1 MRWRFVDRILDFE
14 PWATLRSL
22 KAVSFEEYNL
32 LERHGRA
39 GAFPECLV
47 LESCV
52 ESVRWLVAASSGF
65 ESAAMLVEVSEFRF
79 MREAGMGD
87 RIEIEVKVLERA
99 GNELRVEC
107 RAAAAAKR
115 GAQSLPS
122 LDRTVAQG
130 ALVLETV
137 PLSES
142 FEREDMLVLWNEIHG
157 AS

>member
-1 MRWRFVDRILDFE
+1 MRWRFVDRVLDFE

-47 LESCV
+47 MEACV

-65 ESAAMLVEVSEFRF
+65 ESAVVLVEVSGFRLA
-79 MREAGMGD
+79 REAGMGD
-87 RIEIEVKVLERA
+87 RLEIEVKVLERA
-99 GNELRVEC
+99 ENRLLVEC
-107 RAAAAAKR
+107 RVGVAAKR
-115 GAQSLPS
+115 NAQTLLSP
-122 LDRTVAQG
+122 DMTVAQG
-130 ALVLETV
+130 VLVLETV

-142 FEREDMLVLWNEIHG
+142 FEREDMLVLWDEIHG

>member
-14 PWATLRSL
+14 PWAALRSL
-22 KAVSFEEYNL
+22 KAVSFEEYSL

-65 ESAAMLVEVSEFRF
+65 RSAAALVEVSEFRF
-79 MREAGMGD
+79 VREAGMGD
-87 RIEIEVKVLERA
+87 RLEIAIEVLERA
-99 GNELRVEC
+99 ENRLRVEV
-107 RAAAAAKR
+107 RADVAPR
-115 GAQSLPS
+115 GNASALPS
-122 LDRTVAQG
+122 QKTSVARG
-130 ALVLETV
+130 VLVLETV

-142 FEREDMLVLWNEIHG
+142 FEREDVLALWNEIHG